1 MFFNSVFYGL
11 EIGFFWHI
19 FRFFLVWCL
28 VAEGLSIQSF
38 LSKVSF
44 PGVTARVH
52 KSAFRVHEMNFWLS
66 DYG

>member
-1 MFFNSVFYGL
+1 M
-11 EIGFFWHI
+11 GFFWHI
-19 FRFFLVWCL
+19 FRFFCVWRLVTG
-28 VAEGLSIQSF
+28 VLSIQSF